1 MDTEQLLT
9 LALSCPSPATGPTAA
24 TRAGCDGQAADDWVA
39 ELVADLN
46 GIEGVLAE
54 AGQGEPQPGSK
65 AIGSLLLGQLSA
77 QLNGKNAL
85 KALGYLKRRLID
97 QPQPQPQPPQAVQTP
112 LRLKLSHTTASGEA
126 VALELEAPASDQ
138 AALLA
143 MFDRAEAFVARQP

>member
-1 MDTEQLLT
+1 MAPEQLLT

-24 TRAGCDGQAADDWVA
+24 TGAGCDGQATDDWVA

-46 GIEGVLAE
+46 EIEGVLAE

-97 QPQPQPQPPQAVQTP
+97 QPQPPQAVQTP
-112 LRLKLSHTTASGEA
+112 LRLKLSHTRASGEA

>member
-1 MDTEQLLT
+1 MATEQLLT
-9 LALSCPSPATGPTAA
+9 LALSCPGPATGPTAA
-24 TRAGCDGQAADDWVA
+24 TGAGRDGQAADDFVA

-46 GIEGVLAE
+46 EIEGVLAE

-77 QLNGKNAL
+77 QLNDKNAL
-85 KALGYLKRRLID
+85 KVLGYLKRRLID
-97 QPQPQPQPPQAVQTP
+97 QPQPPQAVQTS

>member
-1 MDTEQLLT
+1 MATELLLT
-9 LALSCPSPATGPTAA
+9 LALGGSSAA
-24 TRAGCDGQAADDWVA
+24 GFGGQAADDFVA

-46 GIEGVLAE
+46 EIEGVLAE

-65 AIGSLLLGQLSA
+65 AIGSLLLGQLTA

-85 KALGYLKRRLID
+85 RVLGYLKRRLID
-97 QPQPQPQPPQAVQTP
+97 QPQPIAPQAAQPP
-112 LRLKLSHTTASGEA
+112 LRIKLSHTTASGEA

-143 MFDRAEAFVARQP
+143 MFDRVEAFVARQV

>member
-1 MDTEQLLT
+1 MATVQLLT

-24 TRAGCDGQAADDWVA
+24 TGAGCDRQAADDFVA

-46 GIEGVLAE
+46 EIEGVLAE

-85 KALGYLKRRLID
+85 KVLGYLKRRLLD
-97 QPQPQPQPPQAVQTP
+97 QPQPPQAVQTP

-126 VALELEAPASDQ
+126 VALELEAPATDQ

-143 MFDRAEAFVARQP
+143 MFDRAEAFVARQR

>member
-1 MDTEQLLT
+1 MAPEQLLT

-24 TRAGCDGQAADDWVA
+24 SGAGCDGQATDDLVA

-46 GIEGVLAE
+46 EIEGVLAE

-97 QPQPQPQPPQAVQTP
+97 QPQPPQAVQTP

-143 MFDRAEAFVARQP
+143 MFDRAEAFIARQP

>member
-1 MDTEQLLT
+1 MATEQLLT

-24 TRAGCDGQAADDWVA
+24 TGAGCDGQAADDWVA

-46 GIEGVLAE
+46 EIEGVLAE
-54 AGQGEPQPGSK
+54 AGQGEPEPGSK

-97 QPQPQPQPPQAVQTP
+97 QPQPPQAVQTP

>member
-1 MDTEQLLT
+1 MATEQLLT

-24 TRAGCDGQAADDWVA
+24 TGAGCDGQAADDFVA

-46 GIEGVLAE
+46 EIEGVLAE
-54 AGQGEPQPGSK
+54 AGQGEPQPGDK

-85 KALGYLKRRLID
+85 KVLGYLKRRLLD
-97 QPQPQPQPPQAVQTP
+97 QPQPPQAVQTP

-143 MFDRAEAFVARQP
+143 MFDRAEAFVARQR

>member
-1 MDTEQLLT
+1 MATEQLLT

-24 TRAGCDGQAADDWVA
+24 TGAGCDGQAADDFVA

-46 GIEGVLAE
+46 EIEGVLAE

-85 KALGYLKRRLID
+85 KVLGYLKRRLLD
-97 QPQPQPQPPQAVQTP
+97 QPQPPQAVQTP

-126 VALELEAPASDQ
+126 VALELEAPATDQ

-143 MFDRAEAFVARQP
+143 MFDRAEAFVARQR

>member
-1 MDTEQLLT
+1 MATEQLLT

-24 TRAGCDGQAADDWVA
+24 TGAGCDGQAADDLVA

-46 GIEGVLAE
+46 EIEGVLAE

-97 QPQPQPQPPQAVQTP
+97 QPQPPQAVQTP

>member
-1 MDTEQLLT
+1 MAPEQLLT

-24 TRAGCDGQAADDWVA
+24 TGAGCDGQATDDWVA

-46 GIEGVLAE
+46 EIEGVLAE

-85 KALGYLKRRLID
+85 QALGYLKRRLID
-97 QPQPQPQPPQAVQTP
+97 QPQPPQAVQTP

>member
-1 MDTEQLLT
+1 MATEQLLT

-24 TRAGCDGQAADDWVA
+24 TGAGCDGQAADDFVA

-46 GIEGVLAE
+46 EIEGVLAE

-85 KALGYLKRRLID
+85 KVLGYLKRRLLD
-97 QPQPQPQPPQAVQTP
+97 QPQPPQAVQTP

-138 AALLA
+138 ATLLA
-143 MFDRAEAFVARQP
+143 MFDRAEAFVARQR

>member
-1 MDTEQLLT
+1 MATEQLLT

-24 TRAGCDGQAADDWVA
+24 TGAGCDGQGADDWVA

-46 GIEGVLAE
+46 EIEEVLAE

-85 KALGYLKRRLID
+85 KALGYLKRRFLD
-97 QPQPQPQPPQAVQTP
+97 QPQPLPTQAVQTP

-126 VALELEAPASDQ
+126 VALELEAPATDQ

-143 MFDRAEAFVARQP
+143 MFDRAEAFVARQR

>member
-1 MDTEQLLT
+1 MATEQLLT

-24 TRAGCDGQAADDWVA
+24 TGAGCDGQATDDFVA

-97 QPQPQPQPPQAVQTP
+97 QPQPPQAVQTP

>member
-1 MDTEQLLT
+1 MAPEQLLT

-24 TRAGCDGQAADDWVA
+24 TGAGCDGQATDDFVA

-46 GIEGVLAE
+46 EIEGVLAE

-77 QLNGKNAL
+77 QLNDKNAL
-85 KALGYLKRRLID
+85 KVLGYLKRRLID
-97 QPQPQPQPPQAVQTP
+97 QPLPPQAVQTP

>member
-1 MDTEQLLT
+1 MATEQLLT

-24 TRAGCDGQAADDWVA
+24 TGAGCDGQATDDLVA

-46 GIEGVLAE
+46 EIEGVLAE

-97 QPQPQPQPPQAVQTP
+97 QPLPPQAVQTP
-112 LRLKLSHTTASGEA
+112 LRLKLSHTKASGEA

>member
-1 MDTEQLLT
+1 MATEQLLT

-24 TRAGCDGQAADDWVA
+24 TGAGCDGQAADDFVA

-46 GIEGVLAE
+46 EIEGVLAE

-85 KALGYLKRRLID
+85 KALGYLKRRLLD
-97 QPQPQPQPPQAVQTP
+97 QPQPPQAVQTP

-126 VALELEAPASDQ
+126 VALELEAPATDQ

-143 MFDRAEAFVARQP
+143 MFDRAEAFVARQR

>member
-1 MDTEQLLT
+1 MAPEQLLT

-24 TRAGCDGQAADDWVA
+24 TGAGCDGQATDDFVA

-46 GIEGVLAE
+46 EIEGVLAE

-97 QPQPQPQPPQAVQTP
+97 QPQPPQAVQTP

-143 MFDRAEAFVARQP
+143 MFDRAEAFIARQP

>member
-1 MDTEQLLT
+1 MATEQLLT
-9 LALSCPSPATGPTAA
+9 LALSCSSPATGPTAA
-24 TRAGCDGQAADDWVA
+24 TGAGCDGQATDDFVA

-46 GIEGVLAE
+46 EIEGVLAE
-54 AGQGEPQPGSK
+54 AGQGEPKPGSK

-97 QPQPQPQPPQAVQTP
+97 QPQPPQAVQTP

>member
-1 MDTEQLLT
+1 M
-9 LALSCPSPATGPTAA
+9 
-24 TRAGCDGQAADDWVA
+24 A

-46 GIEGVLAE
+46 EIEGVLAE

-77 QLNGKNAL
+77 QLNDKNAL
-85 KALGYLKRRLID
+85 KVLGYLKRRLID
-97 QPQPQPQPPQAVQTP
+97 QPLPPQAVQTP

>member
-1 MDTEQLLT
+1 MATEQLLT

-24 TRAGCDGQAADDWVA
+24 PGAGCDGQATDDFVA

-46 GIEGVLAE
+46 EIEGVLAE

-85 KALGYLKRRLID
+85 KVLGYLKRRLID
-97 QPQPQPQPPQAVQTP
+97 QPLPPQAVQTP

>member
-1 MDTEQLLT
+1 MATEQLLT
-9 LALSCPSPATGPTAA
+9 LALSCSSPATGPTGA
-24 TRAGCDGQAADDWVA
+24 TGAGCDGQATDDFVA

-46 GIEGVLAE
+46 EIEGVLAE

-97 QPQPQPQPPQAVQTP
+97 QPQPPQAVQTP

-143 MFDRAEAFVARQP
+143 MFDRAEAFVARQT

>member
-1 MDTEQLLT
+1 MAPEQLLT

-24 TRAGCDGQAADDWVA
+24 TGAGCDGQATDDFVA

-46 GIEGVLAE
+46 EIEGVLAE

-85 KALGYLKRRLID
+85 KVLGYLKRRLID
-97 QPQPQPQPPQAVQTP
+97 QPLPPQAVQTP

>member
-1 MDTEQLLT
+1 MATEQLLT

-24 TRAGCDGQAADDWVA
+24 TGAGCDGQAADDWVA

-46 GIEGVLAE
+46 EIEGVLAE

-77 QLNGKNAL
+77 QLNDKNAL
-85 KALGYLKRRLID
+85 KVLGYLKRRLID
-97 QPQPQPQPPQAVQTP
+97 QPQPLPPQAVQTP
-112 LRLKLSHTTASGEA
+112 LRLKLSHTKASGEA

>member
-1 MDTEQLLT
+1 MATEQLLT

-24 TRAGCDGQAADDWVA
+24 TGAGCDGQAADDFVA

-46 GIEGVLAE
+46 EIEGVLAE

-77 QLNGKNAL
+77 QLNDKNAL
-85 KALGYLKRRLID
+85 KVLGYLKRRLLD
-97 QPQPQPQPPQAVQTP
+97 QPQPPQAVQTP
-112 LRLKLSHTTASGEA
+112 LRLKLSHTKASGEA

>member
-1 MDTEQLLT
+1 MATEHLLT

-24 TRAGCDGQAADDWVA
+24 TGAGCDGQAADDFVA

-46 GIEGVLAE
+46 EIEGVLAE
-54 AGQGEPQPGSK
+54 AGQGEPQPGDK

-77 QLNGKNAL
+77 HLNGKNAL
-85 KALGYLKRRLID
+85 KVLGYLKRRLLD
-97 QPQPQPQPPQAVQTP
+97 QPQPPQAVQTP

-126 VALELEAPASDQ
+126 VALELEAPATDQ

-143 MFDRAEAFVARQP
+143 MFDRAEAFVARQR

>member
-1 MDTEQLLT
+1 MATEQLLT

-24 TRAGCDGQAADDWVA
+24 TGAGCDGQATDDFVA

-46 GIEGVLAE
+46 EIEGVLAE
-54 AGQGEPQPGSK
+54 ADQGEPQPGSK

-77 QLNGKNAL
+77 QLNDKNAL
-85 KALGYLKRRLID
+85 KVLGYLKRRLID
-97 QPQPQPQPPQAVQTP
+97 QPQPPQAVQTP

-143 MFDRAEAFVARQP
+143 MFDRAEAFVSRQP

>member
-1 MDTEQLLT
+1 MATEQLLT

-24 TRAGCDGQAADDWVA
+24 TGAGCDGQATDEWVA

-46 GIEGVLAE
+46 EIEGVLAE

-97 QPQPQPQPPQAVQTP
+97 QPQPPQAVQTP

>member
-1 MDTEQLLT
+1 MATEQLLI

-24 TRAGCDGQAADDWVA
+24 TGAGCDGQAADDFVA

-46 GIEGVLAE
+46 EIEGVLAE

-65 AIGSLLLGQLSA
+65 AIDSLLLGQLSA

-97 QPQPQPQPPQAVQTP
+97 QPQPPQAVQTP

-126 VALELEAPASDQ
+126 VALELEAPSSDQ

-143 MFDRAEAFVARQP
+143 MFDRAEALVARQR

>member
-1 MDTEQLLT
+1 MATEQLLT

-24 TRAGCDGQAADDWVA
+24 TGAGCDRQAADDFVA

-46 GIEGVLAE
+46 EIEGVLAE
-54 AGQGEPQPGSK
+54 AGQGEPQPGDK

-85 KALGYLKRRLID
+85 KVLGYLKRRLLD
-97 QPQPQPQPPQAVQTP
+97 QPQPPQAVQTP

-126 VALELEAPASDQ
+126 VALELEAPATDQ

-143 MFDRAEAFVARQP
+143 MFDRAEAFVARPR

>member
-1 MDTEQLLT
+1 MATEQLLT
-9 LALSCPSPATGPTAA
+9 LALSCPSPDNGPTAA
-24 TRAGCDGQAADDWVA
+24 TGAGCDGQATDDFVA

-46 GIEGVLAE
+46 EIEGVLAE

-77 QLNGKNAL
+77 QLNDKNAL
-85 KALGYLKRRLID
+85 KVLGYLKRRLID
-97 QPQPQPQPPQAVQTP
+97 QPQPPQAVQTP

>member
-1 MDTEQLLT
+1 MAPEQLLT

-24 TRAGCDGQAADDWVA
+24 TGAGCDGQATDDFVA

-46 GIEGVLAE
+46 KIEGVLAE

-97 QPQPQPQPPQAVQTP
+97 QPQPPQAVQTP

-126 VALELEAPASDQ
+126 VALELEATASDQ

-143 MFDRAEAFVARQP
+143 MFDRAEAFIARQP

>member
-1 MDTEQLLT
+1 MATEQLLT

-24 TRAGCDGQAADDWVA
+24 TGAGCDGQAADDFVA

-46 GIEGVLAE
+46 EIEGVLAE
-54 AGQGEPQPGSK
+54 AGQGEPQPGDK

-77 QLNGKNAL
+77 QLNVKNAL

-97 QPQPQPQPPQAVQTP
+97 QPQPPQAVQTP

-126 VALELEAPASDQ
+126 VALELEAPATDQ

-143 MFDRAEAFVARQP
+143 MFDRAEAFVARQC

>member
-1 MDTEQLLT
+1 MATEQLLT
-9 LALSCPSPATGPTAA
+9 LALSCPGPATGPTAA
-24 TRAGCDGQAADDWVA
+24 SGAGCDGQATDDLVA

-46 GIEGVLAE
+46 EIEGVLAE

-97 QPQPQPQPPQAVQTP
+97 QPQPPQAVQTP

>member
-1 MDTEQLLT
+1 MATEQLLT

-24 TRAGCDGQAADDWVA
+24 TGAGCDRQAADDFVA

-46 GIEGVLAE
+46 EIEGVLAE

-77 QLNGKNAL
+77 QLNVKNAL
-85 KALGYLKRRLID
+85 KALSYLKRRLLD
-97 QPQPQPQPPQAVQTP
+97 QPQPPQAVQTP

-143 MFDRAEAFVARQP
+143 MFDRAEAFVARQR

>member
-1 MDTEQLLT
+1 MAPEQLLT

-24 TRAGCDGQAADDWVA
+24 TGAGCDGQATDDFVA

-46 GIEGVLAE
+46 EIEGVLAE

-97 QPQPQPQPPQAVQTP
+97 QPLPPQPVQTP

-126 VALELEAPASDQ
+126 VALELEAPANDQ